1 MESTTGAPKA
11 FAAILAGGS
20 GTRMGNPDKPKQ
32 FLMLGSKPI
41 LVHTVEKFCATGEFD
56 AVLVLCP
63 DTWMQ
68 QTRDILAK
76 YSPQFADEVT
86 VVAGGVT
93 RNDTV
98 MNALTFLE
106 QHHEVNEDSV
116 LVTHDAVRPFV
127 THRIIE
133 DNLKAARADG
143 ACDTVIP
150 ATDTIVESLDAA
162 TISSIPTRNDLYQG
176 QTPQSFSLLKL
187 KRLMDS
193 LSDEE
198 KELLTDAC
206 KIFVLR
212 GEKVSLVMGE
222 TSNMKITYPQDMRLA
237 SALLEALRC

>member
-1 MESTTGAPKA
+1 MERANEVSNA

-41 LVHTVEKFCATGEFD
+41 LVHTVEKFCVTGEFD

-63 DTWMQ
+63 ETWVQ
-68 QTRDILAK
+68 QTRDVMAR
-76 YSPQFADEVT
+76 YSPNFACEVT
-86 VVAGGVT
+86 VIAGGAT

-98 MNALTFLE
+98 TNAVSYIESSFAVDDET
-106 QHHEVNEDSV
+106 V

-127 THRIIE
+127 THRIIL
-133 DNLKAARADG
+133 DNLKAARAHG

-162 TISSIPTRNDLYQG
+162 TISSITNRRDFYQG
-176 QTPQSFSLLKL
+176 QTPQSFNLLKL
-187 KRLMDS
+187 KKLMES
-193 LSDEE
+193 LSEEE

-206 KIFVLR
+206 KVFVLR
-212 GEKVSLVMGE
+212 GEKVSLVFGDPA
-222 TSNMKITYPQDMRLA
+222 NMKITYPQDMRLA
-237 SALLEALRC
+237 SALVGV